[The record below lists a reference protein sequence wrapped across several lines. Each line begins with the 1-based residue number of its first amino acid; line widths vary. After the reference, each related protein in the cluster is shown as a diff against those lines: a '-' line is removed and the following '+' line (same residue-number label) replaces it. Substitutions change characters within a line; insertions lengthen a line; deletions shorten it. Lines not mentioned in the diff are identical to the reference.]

1 MTQIAIRRPGER
13 DINELNLLFEIT
25 ITDNFRR
32 EGIEH
37 DIDGLKQEIHD
48 KDCLLQEDF
57 KSNGR
62 ERFFLVACHGG
73 KIVGTISYGPCGEA
87 ICECSK
93 GSLNDVGEVGTLYIL
108 PEYQKKGIGTLLL
121 NSIFTVLMSRGIK
134 EYCLDS
140 GYKTAQQIWRRKF
153 GEPVIVVK
161 DYWAKGFDHYIWHRT
176 LEDTPII
183 YKTC

>member
-1 MTQIAIRRPGER
+1 
-13 DINELNLLFEIT
+13 
-25 ITDNFRR
+25 
-32 EGIEH
+32 
-37 DIDGLKQEIHD
+37 
-48 KDCLLQEDF
+48 
-57 KSNGR
+57 
-62 ERFFLVACHGG
+62 
-73 KIVGTISYGPCGEA
+73 
-87 ICECSK
+87 
-93 GSLNDVGEVGTLYIL
+93 LNDVGEVGTLYIL